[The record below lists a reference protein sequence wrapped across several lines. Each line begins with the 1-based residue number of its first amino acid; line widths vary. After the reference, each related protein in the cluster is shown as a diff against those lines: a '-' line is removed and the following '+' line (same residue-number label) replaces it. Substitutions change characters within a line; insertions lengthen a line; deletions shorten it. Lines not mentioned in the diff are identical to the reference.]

1 MLTLR
6 GMRSD
11 IEDQLQRAWLGRGPL
26 AIALW
31 PLACVFAAITGVRR
45 LLYRLQW
52 LKPQSLPVPVVVVGN
67 LIAGGAGKTPTV
79 MAVARW
85 LQVEGWTP
93 AIISRGHGRS
103 DQAPST
109 MEVLPDS
116 TATQAGDEPLLLRL
130 RTGLPVFVGA
140 KRVAVALQALAAHPQ
155 TDILISDDGLQH
167 LRLPRTAQVIV
178 FDERGAGNGWLLPA
192 GPLRETLSEQPLAR
206 SVVLYNAPAASTPW
220 PGHLARR
227 QLTGLVDLASWW
239 AGRSA
244 TMGTLHALAASGAT
258 LTAAAGLA
266 HPQRFFDMLST
277 AGLRFTPLPLPD
289 HHGYPTPP
297 WPDQTEHVI
306 VTEKDAVKLRPEL
319 WAQAGSKTRI
329 WVAPLDFECDAAFL
343 GELRALLP
351 PSPSIRTADG
361 YPTA

>member
-1 MLTLR
+1 
-6 GMRSD
+6 MRD
-11 IEDQLQRAWLGRGPL
+11 KLQRAWLSRGPL

-31 PLACVFAAITGVRR
+31 PMACVFAAVTGVRR
-45 LLYRLQW
+45 FVYRHRLLR
-52 LKPQSLPVPVVVVGN
+52 PHNLPVPVVVVGN

-85 LQVEGWTP
+85 LQAEGWTP
-93 AIISRGHGRS
+93 AIISRGYGRS
-103 DQAPST
+103 EQVPSP
-109 MEVLPDS
+109 MEVQPDS
-116 TATQAGDEPLLLRL
+116 TASQAGDEPLLLRL

-140 KRVAVALQALAAHPQ
+140 RRVAVARKALAAHPR
-155 TDILISDDGLQH
+155 TNIIISDDGLQH

-178 FDERGAGNGWLLPA
+178 FDERGEGNGWLLPA
-192 GPLRETLSEQPLAR
+192 GPLREPRADQPPAR

-227 QLTGLVDLASWW
+227 RLTGLVDLASWW

-244 TMGTLHALAASGAT
+244 TMGTLHALAASGAA

-266 HPQRFFDMLST
+266 HPQRFFDMLSA

-289 HHGYPTPP
+289 HHSYTTPP
-297 WPDQTEHVI
+297 WQAQTEHVI

-319 WAQAGSKTRI
+319 WAQADRQTRI
-329 WVAPLDFECDAAFL
+329 WVAPLDFECDAAFHA
-343 GELRALLP
+343 GLRALLP
-351 PSPSIRTADG
+351 PPPSIRIADG
-361 YPTA
+361 YPSA

>member
-1 MLTLR
+1 
-6 GMRSD
+6 MRAAL
-11 IEDQLQRAWLGRGPL
+11 EDRLQRTWLGRGPW

-31 PLACVFAAITGVRR
+31 PLACVFAAIASVRR
-45 LLYRLQW
+45 LLYRHRW
-52 LKPQSLPVPVVVVGN
+52 LRPQALPVPVVVVGN

-85 LQVEGWTP
+85 LQAEGWTP

-103 DQAPST
+103 DQAPPA

-116 TATQAGDEPLLLRL
+116 TAAQAGDEPLLLRL

-140 KRVAVALQALAAHPQ
+140 RRVAAARQALAAHPQ
-155 TDILISDDGLQH
+155 TNIFISDDGLQH
-167 LRLPRTAQVIV
+167 LQLPRTAQVIV

-192 GPLRETLSEQPLAR
+192 GPLRETLSEQPPAR

-227 QLTGLVDLASWW
+227 HLSGLVDLASWW

-244 TMGTLHALAASGAT
+244 TMGTLHALAASGAA

-266 HPQRFFDMLST
+266 HPQRFFDMLSA

-289 HHGYPTPP
+289 HHSYPRPP
-297 WPDQTEHVI
+297 WSDQTEHVI

-319 WAQAGSKTRI
+319 WAQPGSRTRI

-351 PSPSIRTADG
+351 PPPLIRNADG

>member
-1 MLTLR
+1 VLTLR
-6 GMRSD
+6 GMRPD

-52 LKPQSLPVPVVVVGN
+52 LRPQSLPVPVVVVGN

-85 LQVEGWTP
+85 LQAEGWTP
-93 AIISRGHGRS
+93 AIISRGHGRCG
-103 DQAPST
+103 QAPST

-116 TATQAGDEPLLLRL
+116 TAAQAGDEPLLLRL

-140 KRVAVALQALAAHPQ
+140 KRVAVARQALAAHPQ
-155 TDILISDDGLQH
+155 TNILISDDGLQH

-192 GPLRETLSEQPLAR
+192 GPLRETLSEQPPAR
-206 SVVLYNAPAASTPW
+206 SVV
-220 PGHLARR
+220 
-227 QLTGLVDLASWW
+227 LASWW

-351 PSPSIRTADG
+351 PSPSIRIADG

>member
-1 MLTLR
+1 
-6 GMRSD
+6 
-11 IEDQLQRAWLGRGPL
+11 
-26 AIALW
+26 
-31 PLACVFAAITGVRR
+31 
-45 LLYRLQW
+45 
-52 LKPQSLPVPVVVVGN
+52 
-67 LIAGGAGKTPTV
+67 
-79 MAVARW
+79 
-85 LQVEGWTP
+85 
-93 AIISRGHGRS
+93 
-103 DQAPST
+103 
-109 MEVLPDS
+109 
-116 TATQAGDEPLLLRL
+116 
-130 RTGLPVFVGA
+130 
-140 KRVAVALQALAAHPQ
+140 
-155 TDILISDDGLQH
+155 
-167 LRLPRTAQVIV
+167 
-178 FDERGAGNGWLLPA
+178 LLPA
-192 GPLRETLSEQPLAR
+192 GPLRETLCEQPPAR

-227 QLTGLVDLASWW
+227 HLTGLVDLASWW

-266 HPQRFFDMLST
+266 HPQRFFDMLSA

-329 WVAPLDFECDAAFL
+329 WVAPLDFECDAVFL

-351 PSPSIRTADG
+351 PSPSIRNADG